1 MSAKHTKDFMNNV
14 QLPMF
19 KLQTYIVLI
28 HRSNSNLKVGYYFCF
43 SNRVEIQ
50 PLLKFNYFDE
60 WGQWTNSTIIRLD
73 MHIVSYKKSKNTRV
87 FDLQYIN
94 SSIFT
99 SVKYRLTFLVS
110 IQIYNALNTIYLHML
125 HLKRF
130 HLISLMWI

>member
-1 MSAKHTKDFMNNV
+1 
-14 QLPMF
+14 
-19 KLQTYIVLI
+19 
-28 HRSNSNLKVGYYFCF
+28 
-43 SNRVEIQ
+43 
-50 PLLKFNYFDE
+50 
-60 WGQWTNSTIIRLD
+60 

-110 IQIYNALNTIYLHML
+110 IQIYNALNTIYLHVL

-130 HLISLMWI
+130 HLISLM